1 MNQTTSWAP
10 ALVAVTAAAG
20 PLLKSPARVAPAA
33 VLGNSALMKSL
44 ARFAVVEAALAGA
57 APLKSSVRLATVAS
71 AMASA
76 PAQRSALV
84 AALKSC
90 DGCPSRPPADW
101 RALTHRN
108 RIANQ
113 LLELLS
119 WGLEAAVRS
128 PSQSVAGENPI
139 LRCTRVYFRPSSA
152 FTATRRPQ
160 LVVPA
165 RS

>member
-1 MNQTTSWAP
+1 
-10 ALVAVTAAAG
+10 
-20 PLLKSPARVAPAA
+20 
-33 VLGNSALMKSL
+33 MKSQ
-44 ARFAVVEAALAGA
+44 ARFALAAASAGAALAVA
-57 APLKSSVRLATVAS
+57 ASLAPLATVDSAVAS
-71 AMASA
+71 AS
-76 PAQRSALV
+76 AQRSALV

>member
-1 MNQTTSWAP
+1 MNQTTSRAP

-84 AALKSC
+84 AARQSALVAALNSC
-90 DGCPSRPPADW
+90 IGRPRPPGDW
-101 RALTHRN
+101 QCPA
-108 RIANQ
+108 
-113 LLELLS
+113 
-119 WGLEAAVRS
+119 
-128 PSQSVAGENPI
+128 PSAPGQWSAG
-139 LRCTRVYFRPSSA
+139 
-152 FTATRRPQ
+152 
-160 LVVPA
+160 
-165 RS
+165 

>member
-1 MNQTTSWAP
+1 MAASQ
-10 ALVAVTAAAG
+10 AV
-20 PLLKSPARVAPAA
+20 LLKFQARVAPAA
-33 VLGNSALMKSL
+33 ALGRPALMKSQ
-44 ARFAVVEAALAGA
+44 ARFALAAASAGAALAVA
-57 APLKSSVRLATVAS
+57 ASLAPLATVDSAVAS
-71 AMASA
+71 AS
-76 PAQRSALV
+76 AQRSALV